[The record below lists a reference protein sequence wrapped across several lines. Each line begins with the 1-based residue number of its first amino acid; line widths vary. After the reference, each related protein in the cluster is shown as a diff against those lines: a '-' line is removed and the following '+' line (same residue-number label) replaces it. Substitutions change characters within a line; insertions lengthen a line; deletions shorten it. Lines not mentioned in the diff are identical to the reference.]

1 MEGDTVAEV
10 AARMGALQVRRL
22 PVLNRDEWL
31 VGIVALGDL
40 ALLGED
46 KEATAEALREV
57 SEPAGEPAL
66 GATGIHPTEGGAR
79 GDRGGERE
87 PSDLAADE
95 AARGGGGVGSGAEL
109 AKPGLR
115 SSPLRR
121 GPADHGTRHPTA

>member
-1 MEGDTVAEV
+1 MSTELRYCLEGDTVAEV

-22 PVLNRDEWL
+22 PVLNRDERL

-79 GDRGGERE
+79 DDRGGEGE

-95 AARGGGGVGSGAEL
+95 AAKGGGGVG
-109 AKPGLR
+109 P
-115 SSPLRR
+115 
-121 GPADHGTRHPTA
+121 